1 MVVYIH
7 TVVMLFYYTSVD
19 SYLGQSSDLKAVQK
33 LENNF
38 ANLLHFAVNALKHA
52 GVTDSDVHIFLNQIS
67 LSHKENIPL
76 HDLRMSE
83 LITHQTLEEI
93 FLFCSRIEV
102 WDFLNFQLLMDLA
115 DHFRVKDLQA
125 HLQKHITAV
134 NIFKQD
140 TKLIDFLR
148 IWNFLNRL
156 PNSDLVFAK
165 LKEIKWDDYTLEDVA
180 RHEKFLMS
188 GFRLK
193 QLVMQFIAGS
203 VRGKQVNVHK
213 KPMFNGMAI
222 EDLNIKPQKCLE
234 HYNILSHHKCRHIC
248 AHILPNNSS
257 LL

>member
-1 MVVYIH
+1 
-7 TVVMLFYYTSVD
+7 MLFYYTSVD

-52 GVTDSDVHIFLNQIS
+52 GVTDSAVHIFLNQIS

-83 LITHQTLEEI
+83 IITHQTLEEI

-115 DHFRVKDLQA
+115 DHFRVEDLQA
-125 HLQKHITAV
+125 RLQEHIKAV
-134 NIFKQD
+134 NIFKHN
-140 TKLIDFLR
+140 TKLTDFLH
-148 IWNFLNRL
+148 IWAGQNFLNRL

-165 LKEIKWDDYTLEDVA
+165 LKEIKWHNYTLEDVA

-188 GFRLK
+188 EFRFK
-193 QLVMQFIAGS
+193 QLVMRLIAGS
-203 VRGKQVNVHK
+203 VRGKQLTVH
-213 KPMFNGMAI
+213 GYWRA
-222 EDLNIKPQKCLE
+222 E
-234 HYNILSHHKCRHIC
+234 Y
-248 AHILPNNSS
+248 
-257 LL
+257 